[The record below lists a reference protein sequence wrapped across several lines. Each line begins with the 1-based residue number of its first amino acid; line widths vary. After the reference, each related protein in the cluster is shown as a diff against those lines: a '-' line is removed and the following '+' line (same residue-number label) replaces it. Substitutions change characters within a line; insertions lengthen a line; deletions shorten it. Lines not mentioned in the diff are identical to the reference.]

1 MGADG
6 RDTTVIGRA
15 EMSPEEKIEAAEKL
29 IAEARAEMAAKKR
42 NWLEEA
48 KPGMLFRSNGKVV
61 AIPPRYPVDHA
72 ISLDPEHIGMSCYGW
87 ENAPDIEYLGHAR
100 DILTI
105 ALPPQVIE
113 AHEPTGEELVG
124 RLCEFSDDGKVWTK
138 PGECD
143 EFDPNDREMAYH
155 SAVKLS
161 LAGDGGRK
169 WFEFA
174 RLAR

>member
-1 MGADG
+1 
-6 RDTTVIGRA
+6 
-15 EMSPEEKIEAAEKL
+15 MSPEEKIEAAQKL
-29 IAEARAEMAAKKR
+29 IDEARAEFAAKKR

-61 AIPPRYPVDHA
+61 AIPPRHPVDHA
-72 ISLDPEHIGMSCYGW
+72 ISLDPERIGMSCYGW

-113 AHEPTGEELVG
+113 AHEPTGAELVG
-124 RLCEFSDDGKVWTK
+124 KVCQVSLSPISEPNDGIRCLVTS
-138 PGECD
+138 
-143 EFDPNDREMAYH
+143 FDPIIGYRTKEGENMPWKY
-155 SAVKLS
+155 
-161 LAGDGGRK
+161 
-169 WFEFA
+169 A